1 MMKGGGANRL
11 FLFYIKIMI
20 KMDIDNSSAEG
31 FLLSVTLIAFGK
43 LTESFYDVE
52 LGEILKNTAYSLS
65 ILVAI
70 DTLLGGKI
78 KKFIAKLWK

>member
-1 MMKGGGANRL
+1 MKGGGANRL
-11 FLFYIKIMI
+11 LLFYIKIMI

-43 LTESFYDVE
+43 LTESITDVE
-52 LGEILKNTAYSLS
+52 VGEVLKNIAYTLS

-78 KKFIAKLWK
+78 KKTIAKLWK

>member
-1 MMKGGGANRL
+1 M
-11 FLFYIKIMI
+11 

-43 LTESFYDVE
+43 FTETIYNVE
-52 LGEILKNTAYSLS
+52 LGEVLKNTAYTLS

-78 KKFIAKLWK
+78 KKWIAKLWK

>member
-1 MMKGGGANRL
+1 
-11 FLFYIKIMI
+11 MI
-20 KMDIDNSSAEG
+20 KMDIDNHSAEG

-43 LTESFYDVE
+43 LSESITDIE
-52 LGEILKNTAYSLS
+52 LTPILQNTAYALS
-65 ILVAI
+65 ALVAI

>member
-1 MMKGGGANRL
+1 
-11 FLFYIKIMI
+11 MI
-20 KMDIDNSSAEG
+20 KMDIDNHSAEG

-43 LTESFYDVE
+43 ISESITNIELTPV
-52 LGEILKNTAYSLS
+52 LQNTAYALS
-65 ILVAI
+65 ALVAI

>member
-1 MMKGGGANRL
+1 MRME
-11 FLFYIKIMI
+11 F
-20 KMDIDNSSAEG
+20 DNHSAEG
-31 FLLSVTLIAFGK
+31 FLLSVTLIGFGK
-43 LTESFYDVE
+43 FTETLYNVE
-52 LGEILKNTAYSLS
+52 LGDALRNTAYALS

>member
-1 MMKGGGANRL
+1 M
-11 FLFYIKIMI
+11 

-31 FLLSVTLIAFGK
+31 FLLSVTLIGFGK
-43 LTESFYDVE
+43 LTESITDVE
-52 LGEILKNTAYSLS
+52 VGEVLKNTAYALS

-78 KKFIAKLWK
+78 KKAISKIIK

>member
-1 MMKGGGANRL
+1 MRME
-11 FLFYIKIMI
+11 F
-20 KMDIDNSSAEG
+20 DNHSAEG

-43 LTESFYDVE
+43 FTETLYNVE
-52 LGEILKNTAYSLS
+52 LGDALRNTAYALF

-78 KKFIAKLWK
+78 KKFIAKLWE

>member
-1 MMKGGGANRL
+1 M
-11 FLFYIKIMI
+11 

-31 FLLSVTLIAFGK
+31 FLLSVTLIGFGK
-43 LTESFYDVE
+43 LTEGIADVE
-52 LGEILKNTAYSLS
+52 VGEVLKNTAYALS

-78 KKFIAKLWK
+78 KKGINKIFK

>member
-1 MMKGGGANRL
+1 M
-11 FLFYIKIMI
+11 

-31 FLLSVTLIAFGK
+31 FLLSVTLIGFGK
-43 LTESFYDVE
+43 LTESITDIEV
-52 LGEILKNTAYSLS
+52 GEVLKNTAYALS
-65 ILVAI
+65 IIVAV

>member
-1 MMKGGGANRL
+1 ME
-11 FLFYIKIMI
+11 F
-20 KMDIDNSSAEG
+20 DNHSAEG
-31 FLLSVTLIAFGK
+31 FLLSVTLIAFGRF
-43 LTESFYDVE
+43 TETLYNVE
-52 LGEILKNTAYSLS
+52 LGDALRNTAYALS

>member
-1 MMKGGGANRL
+1 M
-11 FLFYIKIMI
+11 IKI
-20 KMDIDNSSAEG
+20 DIDNNSAEG
-31 FLLSVTLIAFGK
+31 FLLSVTLIGFGK
-43 LTESFYDVE
+43 FTETLYNVE
-52 LGEILKNTAYSLS
+52 LGEVLKNTAYALS